1 LRHIELEGE
10 ELPEKNEYLCE
21 KTLLIAFESG
31 ILSRTARSHDKYWNK
46 KSLHERSILMLLS
59 TLPDL
64 PGRTYDVIGVVCSAM
79 APTTNTKNREN
90 MFNDIIQ
97 QASGLGADAIVDIKL
112 SHSYPAVIVIGTAV
126 KLR

>member
-1 LRHIELEGE
+1 
-10 ELPEKNEYLCE
+10 
-21 KTLLIAFESG
+21 
-31 ILSRTARSHDKYWNK
+31 
-46 KSLHERSILMLLS
+46 MLLS